1 MKLLVVAFLIGAASS
16 FKISSEEDLIK
27 RFGEKNVSF
36 DPSVRWDFQSMWGD
50 ETGEIVCSGLCTATS
65 ALRSPWPVTSSG
77 GTAEH
82 QSNRLGRFTVA
93 GSLWDNMVPLWKA
106 ENDQWI
112 TPDALSNPI
121 INDGNWE
128 IAGPPGT
135 GKNRHFWWFN
145 PQQLC
150 PLQEWGMGPTALGST
165 VRMRSLTSG
174 NICTNLSGML
184 TPLSSSPAPRLG
196 RSGRR
201 NRTDCRIFY

>member
-1 MKLLVVAFLIGAASS
+1 MGLPRKRMKLLVVAFLIGAASS

-36 DPSVRWDFQSMWGD
+36 DPSVRTLYCNQC
-50 ETGEIVCSGLCTATS
+50 TEIT
-65 ALRSPWPVTSSG
+65 VTSSG

-82 QSNRLGRFTVA
+82 QSNRLGRFTLA

-106 ENDQWI
+106 ENDQYI

-135 GKNRHFWWFN
+135 GGVRNWAYSVIN
-145 PQQLC
+145 YC
-150 PLQEWGMGPTALGST
+150 P
-165 VRMRSLTSG
+165 
-174 NICTNLSGML
+174 
-184 TPLSSSPAPRLG
+184 
-196 RSGRR
+196 
-201 NRTDCRIFY
+201 